1 MNPTILLAIL
11 LALSVAGN
19 AWQYNQHSGDMIK
32 IGTTEQLAADTK
44 AAADACTAGVTDLE
58 TAGKRRHA
66 DLVAKLAAQSGEVSA
81 LKGAAIG
88 ALNAKPTDPADLC
101 KSIELYLRGEIRKE
115 RGR

>member
-11 LALSVAGN
+11 LALSLAGN
-19 AWQYNQHSGDMIK
+19 AWLFNDRDKQIAVSAKTD
-32 IGTTEQLAADTK
+32 QLARDTK
-44 AAADACTAGVTDLE
+44 AAADACTEGVTDLE

-88 ALNAKPTDPADLC
+88 ALNAKPADPADLC
-101 KSIELYLRGEIRKE
+101 KSIELYLRAEIRKE
-115 RGR
+115 RGK